1 MKAGHF
7 RQYIFTNIPQT
18 HNMSTSTTNTTSLS
32 PFQFDHFPF
41 HNFGFSD
48 YDDVTNEVHRLFNR
62 FMPEMQVG
70 DFKNDS
76 YSYETTSSYSRDKN
90 GYVKNSIRKRYKD
103 PSGRD
108 KFIEKKSIGDVRN
121 PNQVSMTTCTDTDDP
136 AEHTAIQDDEYENR
150 KKELE
155 NEEMELALLQ
165 KEINKKRRD
174 VYERRLQLARH

>member
-1 MKAGHF
+1 
-7 RQYIFTNIPQT
+7 
-18 HNMSTSTTNTTSLS
+18 
-32 PFQFDHFPF
+32 
-41 HNFGFSD
+41 
-48 YDDVTNEVHRLFNR
+48 
-62 FMPEMQVG
+62 MPEMQVG

-90 GYVKNSIRKRYKD
+90 GYVKNTIRKRYKD

-121 PNQVSMTTCTDTDDP
+121 PDQVSMTTCTDTEGDINTTSFQGVENEDVFNHMWNDP
-136 AEHTAIQDDEYENR
+136 ADRVVPLWDGNYGRR

-155 NEEMELALLQ
+155 NKEMELALLQ
-165 KEINKKRRD
+165 EEINKKRRD